1 MLHAPNVTDPR
12 HRLVVAGLLAAALS
26 SPGQSFGIA
35 FYVEPILAEL
45 PVSRTVLSALY
56 GLATLLA
63 AAALPVIGSF
73 ADRWPSRRMIPG
85 AVALLGLSLAG
96 LSLVSGPVGLV
107 VALIGLRLF
116 GQGAIGLSTITG
128 VSRLYPY
135 HRAKAL
141 AVASLGY
148 PVGEMI
154 FPVLLAASIAALGWR
169 SSLQVLA
176 VVYVTVVF
184 LGLRGLIRP
193 EPPAAVP
200 GTAGA
205 PSGDT
210 TTRWTMRIVLRNSTF
225 LTALGAS
232 AIPPLAITGVL
243 FHQIALFERLGWG
256 AGAVPGALAVFAVG
270 GVFGTVVAGALLDRW
285 SPRWG
290 FRLAALAALAAIG
303 SALLPNLSWPVFS
316 GAIGFAS
323 GLASGANGL
332 IWSHYFGVEILG
344 RLKGTVTAVRN
355 GATALGP
362 PLLAIGLS
370 LGGTARTALFFLI
383 VMFALMAVLAWA
395 LPRDSDTEP
404 R

>member
-1 MLHAPNVTDPR
+1 MTYPR
-12 HRLVVAGLLAAALS
+12 HRVVVAGLLAAALS

-45 PVSRTVLSALY
+45 AVSRTALSALY

-63 AAALPVIGSF
+63 AAALPLIGSF

-85 AVALLGLSLAG
+85 AVALLGVALVG
-96 LSLVSGPVGLV
+96 LSLVSGPAGLF
-107 VALIGLRLF
+107 VALVGMRLF

-148 PVGEMI
+148 PLGEMV
-154 FPVLLAASIAALGWR
+154 FPVFLAASIASLGWR

-184 LGLRGLIRP
+184 LGLRLLIRP
-193 EPPAAVP
+193 EAATLP
-200 GTAGA
+200 EASGTPLGDATAG
-205 PSGDT
+205 
-210 TTRWTMRIVLRNSTF
+210 WTMRNVLRHPTF

-270 GVFGTVVAGALLDRW
+270 GVSGTVVAGVLLDRW

-290 FRLAALAALAAIG
+290 FRLAALAALAAVG

-316 GAIGFAS
+316 GAIGLAS
-323 GLASGANGL
+323 GLAGGANGL

-344 RLKGTVTAVRN
+344 RIKGTVTAVRN

-362 PLLAIGLS
+362 PLVAIGLGI
-370 LGGTARTALFFLI
+370 GGTPRTALFFLI
-383 VMFALMAVLAWA
+383 VMFALMAVLAWV
-395 LPRDSDTEP
+395 LPRDSDIAVPVRSPT
-404 R
+404 